1 MNHGYIHIALSG
13 LFAVSIA
20 APSAYAQTAPGIV
33 EREVTTPVVPSLVW
47 KTSRDLIVLFED
59 SSDRVSIAQ
68 QVMQA
73 AGDPSSSLSPQQ
85 RFDGFTIAGHTMWVD
100 SEFELAKQCFTSAIE
115 LDYNED
121 STADS
126 ARMLA
131 QCHLA
136 LGDFSAARDS
146 YLLCYN
152 ISKSIKESSGYHDL
166 YGMVA
171 IPLMSTAQ
179 QSGDHGLTVAVA
191 SEMIENGDGVAR
203 YQKIKPN
210 ALKIGAMSAL
220 ELGSNVV
227 AEEYL
232 TTLLE
237 EYPEFG
243 MDFLG
248 TRVTLE
254 MSLLKAQGFSMAEY
268 DPEAVATAMDIV
280 LDEQYFG
287 LPHWA
292 DLVAKIGKLLDANS
306 GSEEANMLRLWAVD
320 QQDVLINALDP
331 MDASTEFKK
340 TALMRTQLTCLR
352 DAARSFKA
360 AGQVEQYTETLEQI
374 VDGYSEIDPQYVA
387 TASQELNLVLL
398 QQSP

>member
-1 MNHGYIHIALSG
+1 MNHGHIHIALSG
-13 LFAVSIA
+13 LLAIGIA
-20 APSAYAQTAPGIV
+20 APAAYAQTSSGVVDRQA
-33 EREVTTPVVPSLVW
+33 TTPVVPSILW

-59 SSDRVSIAQ
+59 ATDRVAIAQ
-68 QVMQA
+68 QVMDM
-73 AGDPSSSLSPQQ
+73 AGDDTNSLSPQQ

-100 SEFELAKQCFTSAIE
+100 SEFELAKQCFTSAIALE
-115 LDYNED
+115 YNED

-136 LGDFSAARDS
+136 LGDFAAARDS
-146 YLLCYN
+146 YLMCYN
-152 ISKSIKESSGYHDL
+152 ISRSIQQTSGYHDL
-166 YGMVA
+166 FGMVA

-179 QSGDHGLTVAVA
+179 QSGDHGLAVA
-191 SEMIENGDGVAR
+191 IAGEIVESGDGIAR
-203 YQKIKPN
+203 YDRVKSN

-220 ELGSNVV
+220 EIGSNEV
-227 AEEYL
+227 AEQYL
-232 TTLLE
+232 TTLLAD
-237 EYPEFG
+237 YPEFG

-248 TRVTLE
+248 TRVALE
-254 MSLLKAQGFSMAEY
+254 MSLLRAQGYSMTEY

-280 LDEQYFG
+280 LDEGYYG

-292 DLVAKIGKLLDANS
+292 DLVAKIGTLLDEND
-306 GSEEANMLRLWAVD
+306 GREEANMLRLWAVD
-320 QQDVLINALDP
+320 QQDVLINGLDP
-331 MDASTEFKK
+331 ADGALEFKK

-360 AGQVEQYTETLEQI
+360 AGEIVSYTETLERI
-374 VDGYSEIDPQYVA
+374 VDGYSEIDPQYVN
-387 TASQELNLVLL
+387 TASQELNVILL